1 MLMAVEVMGSLN
13 LPYDGAT
20 RARIKK
26 AEEAALAME
35 NGTSTLWQRSKV
47 QDFFIQ
53 SGIALVLMKE
63 RAFAGLEGA
72 SAPGPAPEGP

>member
-1 MLMAVEVMGSLN
+1 MRMAVEVMGNLN
-13 LPYDGAT
+13 LPYDAAT

-35 NGTSTLWQRSKV
+35 SGTSTLWQRSKV

-53 SGIALVLMKE
+53 SGIALVMMKE
-63 RAFAGLEGA
+63 RAIAGLEGA
-72 SAPGPAPEGP
+72 AGNGGAAQGR